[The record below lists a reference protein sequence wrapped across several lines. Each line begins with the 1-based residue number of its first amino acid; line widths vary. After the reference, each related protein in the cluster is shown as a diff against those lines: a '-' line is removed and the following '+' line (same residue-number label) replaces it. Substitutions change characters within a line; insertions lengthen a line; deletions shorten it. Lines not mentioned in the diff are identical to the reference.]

1 MLTEIV
7 RRYIEAQGLNQAEF
21 ARSLSEALPEGLGY
35 SQVAI
40 NHWLNGRRLPDVARM
55 HYLAANATGWVR
67 SFAVDALAAIDE
79 DVERRR

>member
-1 MLTEIV
+1 MLIETV
-7 RRYIEAQGLNQAEF
+7 KRYIEAQGLNQSEF
-21 ARSLSEALPEGLGY
+21 ARKLSDVLPEGLGY

-55 HYLAANATGWVR
+55 HYLSTNATGWVR
-67 SFAVDALAAIDE
+67 DFAIDALAAIDQ

>member
-1 MLTEIV
+1 MLIQTV
-7 RRYIEAQGLNQAEF
+7 KRYIDEQGLSQTAF
-21 ARSLSEALPEGLGY
+21 ANKLSESLPEGLGY

-40 NHWLNGRRLPDVARM
+40 HHWLTGNRTPDIARM

-67 SFAVDALAAIDE
+67 DFALDALAAIDE

>member
-1 MLTEIV
+1 MLIETV
-7 RRYIEAQGLNQAEF
+7 KKYSEAQGLNQAEF

-40 NHWLNGRRLPDVARM
+40 NHWLNGRRLPDIVRM
-55 HYLAANATGWVR
+55 HYLATNATGWVR
-67 SFAVDALAAIDE
+67 DFAIDALAAIDE